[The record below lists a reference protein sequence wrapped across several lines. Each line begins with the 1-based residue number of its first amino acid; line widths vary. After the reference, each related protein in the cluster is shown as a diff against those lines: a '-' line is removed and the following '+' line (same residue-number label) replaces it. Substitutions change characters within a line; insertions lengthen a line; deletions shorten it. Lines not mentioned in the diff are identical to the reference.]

1 MTSASDEQHARRGTS
16 VSVFGL
22 GYVGCVT
29 AACLADRGHQIVG
42 VDVSPAKVDLLNSG
56 RATIVEEGIAELV
69 KLGHESGRLRATT
82 AVDDAVRAT
91 SISLVC
97 VGTPS
102 QPNGNLDLSYVERV
116 CAQIGDALRTKGER
130 HTIVIRST
138 VFPGTTSTV
147 AKTALE
153 RASGK
158 LAGRDFGL
166 SMNPEFLREGSSIRD
181 FTQPPFTIIGAS
193 DEATGRD
200 VAVLYDGINAPLH
213 VVDIGVAEMLKYA
226 CNAYH
231 GLKVGFANEIGNI
244 CKALNVDSHEVMRL
258 FVQDTKLNVSKAYLM
273 PGFAFG
279 GSCLPKDL
287 RAITYRARQLD
298 VSTPILSAT
307 LESNEAQIE
316 RAFDMVQAAGKR
328 RVGVLGLAFK
338 EGTDDLR
345 ESPMVT
351 LVERL
356 IGKGMSVVIYD
367 REVSQANLIGSNKD
381 YIEREI
387 PHVWSLFRSTI
398 RDVLDN
404 SDTIIIGNGSAE
416 FRSLEPQLRSGQ
428 MVIDLVRAFGSRRS
442 DGNSYEGICW

>member
-1 MTSASDEQHARRGTS
+1 MPG

-29 AACLADRGHQIVG
+29 AACLADRGFRVVG
-42 VDVSPAKVDLLNSG
+42 VDVSPSKVDLINAG
-56 RATIVEEGIAELV
+56 QATIVEEGIAELV
-69 KLGHESGRLRATT
+69 RNAHAGGRLTATMSV
-82 AVDDAVRAT
+82 ADAVAAT

-116 CAQIGDALRTKGER
+116 CSQIGEALRTKQDR

-138 VFPGTTSTV
+138 VFPGTTATV
-147 AKTALE
+147 ARPALE

-158 LAGRDFGL
+158 KAGADFGL

-181 FTQPPFTIIGAS
+181 FNAPPFTVIGADD
-193 DEATGRD
+193 DETGR
-200 VAVLYDGINAPLH
+200 AVSALYDGIDAPLH
-213 VVDIGVAEMLKYA
+213 VVATGVAEMLKYA

-231 GLKVGFANEIGNI
+231 GLKVGFANEVGNI
-244 CKALNVDSHEVMRL
+244 CKALGVDSHEVMRL

-298 VSTPILSAT
+298 VATPILSAT
-307 LESNEAQIE
+307 LQSNDEQIE
-316 RAFDMVQAAGKR
+316 RAFNMVMGTGHR

-356 IGKGMSVVIYD
+356 IGKGIDIAIYD
-367 REVSQANLIGSNKD
+367 REVSHAKLIGANKEF
-381 YIEREI
+381 IEREI
-387 PHVWSLFRSTI
+387 PHVWTLFKQSVP
-398 RDVLDN
+398 DVLAHGE
-404 SDTIIIGNGSAE
+404 TIIIGNGSKE
-416 FRSLEPQLRSGQ
+416 FRGIEPQLTNGQ
-428 MVIDLVRAFGSRRS
+428 MVIDLVRAFGARRS
-442 DGNSYEGICW
+442 DGRSYEGICW

>member
-1 MTSASDEQHARRGTS
+1 MKTMPG

-29 AACLADRGHQIVG
+29 AACLADRGFRVVG
-42 VDVSPAKVDLLNSG
+42 VDVTQSKVDLINAG
-56 RATIVEEGIAELV
+56 KATIVEEGIAELV
-69 KLGHESGRLRATT
+69 TAGHAARRLSATT
-82 AVDDAVRAT
+82 VVADAVHAS

-116 CAQIGDALRTKGER
+116 CTQIGEALKSKAER
-130 HTIVIRST
+130 HTVVIRST
-138 VFPGTTSTV
+138 VFPGTTQTL
-147 AKTALE
+147 ARPALE
-153 RASGK
+153 KASGK
-158 LAGRDFGL
+158 RAGVDFGL

-181 FTQPPFTIIGAS
+181 FNAPPFTVIGAD
-193 DEATGRD
+193 DEVTGPD
-200 VAVLYDGINAPLH
+200 VAVLYEGIDAPLH
-213 VVDIGVAEMLKYA
+213 VVATGVAEMLKYA

-244 CKALNVDSHEVMRL
+244 CKALGVDSHEVMKL

-298 VSTPILSAT
+298 VTTPILSGT
-307 LESNEAQIE
+307 LESNQAQIG
-316 RAFDMVQAAGKR
+316 RAFDMVMGAGHR

-345 ESPMVT
+345 ESPMVA

-356 IGKGMSVVIYD
+356 IGKGVDVAIYD
-367 REVSQANLIGSNKD
+367 REVSQAKLIGANKD

-387 PHVWSLFRSTI
+387 PHVWTLFRPSI
-398 RDVLDN
+398 ADVL
-404 SDTIIIGNGSAE
+404 THAETVVIGNGSRE
-416 FRSLEPQLRSGQ
+416 FRGLDDQLRPGQ
-428 MVIDLVRAFGSRRS
+428 FVVDLVRAFGTRRS
-442 DGNSYEGICW
+442 DGKSYDGICW

>member
-1 MTSASDEQHARRGTS
+1 MTLGSEQQEFRGAS

-29 AACLADRGHQIVG
+29 AACLADRGHRVVG
-42 VDVSPAKVDLLNSG
+42 VDVSETKVYLLASG
-56 RATIVEEGIAELV
+56 SATIVEEGIAELV
-69 KLGHESGRLRATT
+69 RQGHQSGRIRATT
-82 AVDDAVRAT
+82 SVDDAIVAT
-91 SISLVC
+91 NISLIC

-116 CAQIGDALRTKGER
+116 CVQIGEALRKKSGR
-130 HTIVIRST
+130 HTVVIRST

-147 AKTALE
+147 ARQALE

-158 LAGRDFGL
+158 VAGRDFGL

-181 FTQPPFTIIGAS
+181 FNHPPFTIIGAS
-193 DEATGRD
+193 DEQTGRD
-200 VAVLYDGINAPLH
+200 VAALYDGIDAPLH

-231 GLKVGFANEIGNI
+231 GLKVGFANEIGNV
-244 CKALNVDSHEVMRL
+244 CKALGVDSHEVMRL

-298 VSTPILSAT
+298 VPTPILSAT
-307 LESNEAQIE
+307 LESNEAQIG
-316 RAFDMVQAAGKR
+316 RAFDMVLAAGKR

-356 IGKGMSVVIYD
+356 IGKGMSVMIYD
-367 REVSQANLIGSNKD
+367 REVSQAKLIGSNKD

-387 PHVWSLFRSTI
+387 PHVWSLFRPSI
-398 RDVLDN
+398 RDVLEN
-404 SDTIIIGNGSAE
+404 ADTIIIGNGSAE
-416 FRSLEPQLRSGQ
+416 FRSLEPQLRPGHV
-428 MVIDLVRAFGSRRS
+428 VIDLVRAFGSRRS
-442 DGNSYEGICW
+442 DGSSYEGICW

>member
-1 MTSASDEQHARRGTS
+1 MNTMPG

-29 AACLADRGHQIVG
+29 AACLADRGFRVIG
-42 VDVSPAKVDLLNSG
+42 VDVSPSKVDLINAG
-56 RATIVEEGIAELV
+56 QATIVEEGIAELV
-69 KLGHESGRLRATT
+69 RAAHAGGRLSATMSV
-82 AVDDAVRAT
+82 ADAVEAT

-116 CAQIGDALRTKGER
+116 CSQIGDALRNKRDR
-130 HTIVIRST
+130 HTVVIRST
-138 VFPGTTSTV
+138 VFPGTTATV
-147 AKTALE
+147 ARPALE

-158 LAGRDFGL
+158 TSGTGFGL

-181 FTQPPFTIIGAS
+181 FNAPPFTVVGADD
-193 DEATGRD
+193 DETGRA
-200 VAVLYDGINAPLH
+200 VAALYDGIDAPLH
-213 VVDIGVAEMLKYA
+213 VVATGVAEMLKYA

-231 GLKVGFANEIGNI
+231 GLKVGFANEVGNI
-244 CKALNVDSHEVMRL
+244 CKALGVDSHEVMRL

-307 LESNEAQIE
+307 LQSNEEQIE
-316 RAFDMVQAAGKR
+316 RAFNMVMGAGHR

-356 IGKGMSVVIYD
+356 IGKGIDIAIYD
-367 REVSQANLIGSNKD
+367 REVSHAKLIGANKEF
-381 YIEREI
+381 IEREI
-387 PHVWSLFRSTI
+387 PHVWTLFRQSVA
-398 RDVLDN
+398 DVLAHGE
-404 SDTIIIGNGSAE
+404 TIIIGNGSKE
-416 FRSLEPQLRSGQ
+416 FRGIEPQLTNGQ
-428 MVIDLVRAFGSRRS
+428 MVIDLVRAFGARRS
-442 DGNSYEGICW
+442 DGRSYEGICW

>member
-1 MTSASDEQHARRGTS
+1 MNSKPG

-29 AACLADRGHQIVG
+29 AACLSDRGFRVVG
-42 VDVSPAKVDLLNSG
+42 VDVSQSKVDLINAG
-56 RATIVEEGIAELV
+56 KATIVEEGIADLV
-69 KLGHESGRLRATT
+69 RSAHASGRLTATT
-82 AVDDAVRAT
+82 SVADAVGAT

-116 CAQIGDALRTKGER
+116 CTQIGEALRNKTDR
-130 HTIVIRST
+130 HTVVIRST
-138 VFPGTTSTV
+138 VFPGTTATL
-147 AKTALE
+147 ACPALE

-158 LAGRDFGL
+158 RAGRDFGL

-181 FTQPPFTIIGAS
+181 FNAPPFTVIGAD
-193 DEATGRD
+193 DEETGRT
-200 VAVLYDGINAPLH
+200 VASLYDGIEAPLH
-213 VVDIGVAEMLKYA
+213 IVATGVAEMLKYA

-244 CKALNVDSHEVMRL
+244 CKVLGVDSHEVMRL

-298 VSTPILSAT
+298 VATPILTGT
-307 LESNEAQIE
+307 LESNEEQVT
-316 RAFDMVQAAGKR
+316 RAFTMVMGAGNR

-356 IGKGMSVVIYD
+356 IGKGIDIAIYD
-367 REVSQANLIGSNKD
+367 REVSQAKLIGANKEF
-381 YIEREI
+381 IEREI
-387 PHVWSLFRSTI
+387 PHVWTLFRPSI
-398 RDVLDN
+398 ADVLAHGE
-404 SDTIIIGNGSAE
+404 TIIIGNGSTE
-416 FRSLEPQLRSGQ
+416 FRGIESQLKPGQ
-428 MVIDLVRAFGSRRS
+428 LVVDLVRAFGSRRS
-442 DGNSYEGICW
+442 DGRSYEGICW

>member
-1 MTSASDEQHARRGTS
+1 MPG

-29 AACLADRGHQIVG
+29 AACLADRGFRVVG
-42 VDVSPAKVDLLNSG
+42 VDVSPSKVDLINAG
-56 RATIVEEGIAELV
+56 QATIVEEGIAELV
-69 KLGHESGRLRATT
+69 RDAHAGGRLTATMSV
-82 AVDDAVRAT
+82 ADAVAAT

-116 CAQIGDALRTKGER
+116 CSQIGEALRTKQDR

-138 VFPGTTSTV
+138 VFPGTTATV
-147 AKTALE
+147 ARPALE

-158 LAGRDFGL
+158 KAGADFGL

-181 FTQPPFTIIGAS
+181 FNAPPFTVIGADD
-193 DEATGRD
+193 DETGR
-200 VAVLYDGINAPLH
+200 AVSALYDGIDAPLH
-213 VVDIGVAEMLKYA
+213 VVATGVAEMLKYA

-231 GLKVGFANEIGNI
+231 GLKVGFANEVGNI
-244 CKALNVDSHEVMRL
+244 CKALGVDSHEVMRL

-298 VSTPILSAT
+298 VATPILSAT
-307 LESNEAQIE
+307 LQSNDEQIE
-316 RAFDMVQAAGKR
+316 RAFNMVMGAGHR

-356 IGKGMSVVIYD
+356 IGKGIDIAIYD
-367 REVSQANLIGSNKD
+367 REVSHAKLIGANKEF
-381 YIEREI
+381 IEREI
-387 PHVWSLFRSTI
+387 PHVWTLFKQSVP
-398 RDVLDN
+398 DVLAHGE
-404 SDTIIIGNGSAE
+404 TIIIGNGSKE
-416 FRSLEPQLRSGQ
+416 FRGIEPQLTNGQ
-428 MVIDLVRAFGSRRS
+428 MVIDLVRAFGARRS
-442 DGNSYEGICW
+442 DGRSYEGICW